1 MLDKAMFAVYM
12 AYWNART
19 KLMKLADEEDGMETI
34 ETVIL
39 IAIAVVIG
47 VALLEILTKNFGG
60 NDQGVIG
67 YVFEKIKGKIDEL
80 FT

>member
-1 MLDKAMFAVYM
+1 MMDKVAFAAYM
-12 AYWNART
+12 AYWKFKQRVMR
-19 KLMKLADEEDGMETI
+19 LGQEEDGMETI

-39 IAIAVVIG
+39 IAIAVIIG

-67 YVFEKIKGKIDEL
+67 YVFDKIKTKIDEL
-80 FT
+80 FA

>member
-19 KLMKLADEEDGMETI
+19 KLMKLANEEDGMETL

-39 IAIAVVIG
+39 IAVAVIIAGIVI
-47 VALLEILTKNFGG
+47 VFLLGEDKDGKGG
-60 NDQGVIG
+60 IISIIFD
-67 YVFEKIKGKIDEL
+67 KIKNEINGL
-80 FT
+80 FD